1 MPTIKKILKDLLP
14 PICIRTAKSL
24 TKGRKPNTSFANYG
38 KEQPAEY
45 YDQKF
50 EGNDHW
56 KSHYTSSHYYPLW
69 TVIADRLKN
78 RGGGRVLDI
87 GCGPGQVA
95 CLLRDTPL
103 IKEYVGVDF
112 SAKRIEQAKQV
123 CPEFNFEQVDVFK
136 TDLLETLSYD
146 TVLIMEFLEHI
157 EKDLEVLERLP
168 AGVYVLATVPNF
180 ASAGHVRFFETC
192 EEVKARYEGKIDNI
206 RVDEILANEKGKKY
220 FIIEGMIVSVK

>member
-1 MPTIKKILKDLLP
+1 MLTVKKLLKDLLP
-14 PICIRTAKSL
+14 PICVRAARSL
-24 TKGRKPNTSFANYG
+24 TKSRNSKKTNANFG
-38 KEQPAEY
+38 QEQPAEF

-50 EGNDHW
+50 DGNDHW

-69 TVIADRLKN
+69 TVIADRLKS
-78 RGGGRVLDI
+78 RGGGKILDI

-95 CLLRDTPL
+95 CLLKDTPL
-103 IKEYVGVDF
+103 IQEYIGVDF
-112 SAKRIEQAKQV
+112 SGKRIGQARQV
-123 CPEFNFEQVDVFK
+123 CPDFKFEQVDVFK

-168 AGVYVLATVPNF
+168 ANVYVLATVPNF
-180 ASAGHVRFFETC
+180 PSEGHVRFFETC
-192 EEVKARYEGKIDNI
+192 EEVKTRYEGKIDNI

-220 FIIEGMIVSVK
+220 FIIEGLIASVK